1 MKILNNFIAIA
12 LFIFLSTKGA
22 KTMEDHD
29 CAQCRGTLG
38 ASIHGSTGKWLDQD
52 VPHRDW
58 TCLEVE
64 DLGAASEL
72 CQMCERETIRYVH
85 RMEHE
90 EYETLDVGCVCAGH
104 MEEDELAAKLRDK
117 DLRSRAQRRDKWLDL
132 GWKTSKNGNPFLKTR
147 TNKSDPNPHVVAITK
162 SKFGQF
168 SANVDGTYLNTWHA
182 STDQAKLAAFD
193 HLWPARRGG

>member
-1 MKILNNFIAIA
+1 MKILNDIMKILIICFV
-12 LFIFLSTKGA
+12 A
-22 KTMEDHD
+22 KTVTAAEDHD

-58 TCLEVE
+58 RCLEVE
-64 DLGAASEL
+64 DLGSATEL

-85 RMEHE
+85 RMEHDDH
-90 EYETLDVGCVCAGH
+90 ETLDVGCVCAGH
-104 MEEDELAAKLRDK
+104 MEGDKEAAKLRDAILK
-117 DLRSRAQRRDKWLDL
+117 SRTQRRDHWLEL
-132 GWKTSKNGNPFLKTR
+132 GWKTSKNGNPYLKTR
-147 TNKSDPNPHVVAITK
+147 KNNNDPKPHVVAITK

-168 SANVDGTYLNTWHA
+168 SANVDGTYLNTWYP
-182 STDQAKLAAFD
+182 SIDKAKLGAFD